1 MVTPTAHFGLAFVF
15 DREFS
20 VHPHRLSPSPSESLG
35 DHIPRVRMH
44 ARRCPQARVL
54 TISGDVDAANGE
66 RVQDFVTRYVL
77 SGEALIL
84 DLSGIVF
91 FGARGISV
99 LTAVRDATRTAD
111 APWALVPSRVVSRV
125 LRLTACD
132 TELPSAD
139 SVRDALRLITDA
151 GTGSR

>member
-1 MVTPTAHFGLAFVF
+1 
-15 DREFS
+15 
-20 VHPHRLSPSPSESLG
+20 
-35 DHIPRVRMH
+35 MH

-125 LRLTACD
+125 LGLTACD